1 MKLIH
6 KHSLVYIAVILF
18 TMLVINHDTH
28 AKTIQVRRASQLQK
42 AVDGSSSRDTIVLC
56 KGVYRL

>member
-6 KHSLVYIAVILF
+6 KHSLVYVAGILF

-28 AKTIQVRRASQLQK
+28 AKTIQVLICELDLLGYEKIKLAMTQ
-42 AVDGSSSRDTIVLC
+42 G
-56 KGVYRL
+56 Y